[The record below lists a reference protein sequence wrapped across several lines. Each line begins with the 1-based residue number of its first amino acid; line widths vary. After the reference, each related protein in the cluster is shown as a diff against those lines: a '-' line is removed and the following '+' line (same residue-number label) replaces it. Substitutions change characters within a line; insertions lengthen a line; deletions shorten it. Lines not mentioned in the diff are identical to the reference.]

1 MSVTIAAAESTQN
14 NQPRVVKSTDG
25 AIHARDAFTA
35 TGSMRGRYLSAC
47 ATTDVPATN
56 TVTFAAAVTE
66 VTVSV
71 PTTASLT
78 SVMAVF
84 DAPSD
89 AVAAAW
95 LTEAITTSTAA
106 DLQAVRILPNSTRT
120 FRFTDGITR
129 IDFRAVGAACPVFIE
144 AA

>member
-1 MSVTIAAAESTQN
+1 MAGY
-14 NQPRVVKSTDG
+14 PVVEKFAVG
-25 AIHARDAFTA
+25 QARN
-35 TGSMRGRYLSAC
+35 RYLSAC
-47 ATTDVPATN
+47 ATTDVPSTN
-56 TVTFAAAVTE
+56 TVTFATAVTE

-95 LTEAITTSTAA
+95 LTEAVTTSTAA
-106 DLQAVRILPNSTRT
+106 DLQAVRILPNTTRT
-120 FRFTDGITR
+120 FRFTDGLTR

>member
-1 MSVTIAAAESTQN
+1 MHFNQN
-14 NQPRVVKSTDG
+14 NG
-25 AIHARDAFTA
+25 AIPVVETLAS
-35 TGSMRGRYLSAC
+35 GVMRGRYLSAC

-56 TVTFAAAVTE
+56 SVTFSAAVNE
-66 VTVSV
+66 VIVSV

-78 SVMAVF
+78 SVIAVF

-95 LTEAITTSTAA
+95 LTEAVTTSTAA
-106 DLQAVRILPNSTRT
+106 DLQAVRILPNSTRV